1 MKMHFKIITPE
12 PQLSTFRPKATLV
25 NYLLGTS
32 SLAGFPVG
40 WDILECVVA
49 VVIVVWASEV
59 AVVLRQEHGYT
70 VYELVK
76 ILTVAA
82 GCKLFLG
89 D

>member
-1 MKMHFKIITPE
+1 M
-12 PQLSTFRPKATLV
+12 
-25 NYLLGTS
+25 
-32 SLAGFPVG
+32 
-40 WDILECVVA
+40 
-49 VVIVVWASEV
+49 IVVWASEV